1 MLETSTIGLADPGV
15 QLGGTQVVATRCPP
29 APKQRAARPRATSR
43 RPRSSR
49 GRTIYRAA
57 LALIWLAVVGAT
69 LQWGLEYYLTPF
81 ELRPFSDVHDL
92 FKPAGLI
99 GLGFG
104 IVGTAFVT
112 IGVGAYALRKR
123 VPWLGR
129 LGSLKYW
136 LELHMFLCT
145 LGPVLVLFHTTFRIT
160 GIVSIAFWSM
170 MVVGVSGL
178 FGRYI
183 YARIPKMI
191 NGQFMT
197 LEQLREQKQELFDTL
212 VEVFGNQARQL
223 EELLNITPKA
233 KPTGFLRA
241 WILAIRYNFA
251 RRSARKKINR
261 FLDHKPNRRGAR
273 ISDRNT
279 YQERPVFLRET
290 VIGLVEEQIQLERRI
305 ALLMPFQLVFR
316 FWHITHIPLSVI
328 MFLVIIVHI
337 SIAVLFGYTW
347 VF

>member
-1 MLETSTIGLADPGV
+1 MLDSTTLGPADPGV
-15 QLGGTQVVATRCPP
+15 QADGTLVAATHCLA
-29 APKQRAARPRATSR
+29 APRQRRPRPASTSR
-43 RPRSSR
+43 RPRHSR
-49 GRTIYRAA
+49 GRTVYRAA
-57 LALIWLAVVGAT
+57 LALIWLGVVGAT
-69 LQWGLEYYLTPF
+69 LHWGLEYYLTPF
-81 ELRPFSDVHDL
+81 ELRPSSEVHDL

-104 IVGTAFVT
+104 IVGTTFIT
-112 IGVGAYALRKR
+112 IGVGVYALRKR
-123 VPWLGR
+123 VSWLGR

-145 LGPVLVLFHTTFRIT
+145 LGPVLVLFHTAFRVT

-183 YARIPKMI
+183 YARIPKTI

-197 LEQLREQKQELFDTL
+197 LQQLQEQKQELFDTIIGD
-212 VEVFGNQARQL
+212 FGNQARQL
-223 EELLNITPKA
+223 EELLHITPNG

-241 WILAIRYNFA
+241 WVLAVRYDFT
-251 RRSARKKINR
+251 RRSVRKKIKR
-261 FLDHKPNRRGAR
+261 FLDHNPNRRGAR
-273 ISDRNT
+273 DSDQNT
-279 YQERPVFLRET
+279 FQERPVFLRET

>member
-1 MLETSTIGLADPGV
+1 MLDTTTLDPATARVQADGK
-15 QLGGTQVVATRCPP
+15 LVAATPCP
-29 APKQRAARPRATSR
+29 APPRQHRTQPVSHTHRPRR
-43 RPRSSR
+43 SR
-49 GRTIYRAA
+49 GRSVYRAV
-57 LALIWLAVVGAT
+57 LALIWLGVVGAT
-69 LQWGLEYYLTPF
+69 LNWGLEYYLTPF
-81 ELRPFSDVHDL
+81 ELRPFSEVHDL

-104 IVGTAFVT
+104 IIGTAFIT
-112 IGVGAYALRKR
+112 IGVGVYALRKR
-123 VPWLGR
+123 VPWLGG

-145 LGPVLVLFHTTFRIT
+145 LGPVLVLFHTAFRVT

-183 YARIPKMI
+183 YARIPKSI

-197 LEQLREQKQELFDTL
+197 LQQLREQKQELIDTITKD
-212 VEVFGNQARQL
+212 FGTQARQL
-223 EELLNITPKA
+223 EELLHIKSNG

-241 WILAIRYNFA
+241 WMSAIRYNFT
-251 RRSARKKINR
+251 RRSVRKKIKR
-261 FLDHKPNRRGAR
+261 FLDQKPNRRGAN
-273 ISDRNT
+273 SDQNT
-279 YQERPVFLRET
+279 FQERPVFLRET

-305 ALLMPFQLVFR
+305 ALLMPFQVVFR
-316 FWHITHIPLSVI
+316 FWHITHIPLSAI